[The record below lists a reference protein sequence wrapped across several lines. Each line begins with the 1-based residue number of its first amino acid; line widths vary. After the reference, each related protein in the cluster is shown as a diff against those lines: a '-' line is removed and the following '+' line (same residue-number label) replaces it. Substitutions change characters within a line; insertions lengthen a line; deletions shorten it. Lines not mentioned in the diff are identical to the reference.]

1 MTRDTRILIFVG
13 LGFLASQTTGCP
25 AEIYD
30 AGAAAFMW
38 SLWLAFGLCC
48 GLDWVIRKIEK
59 RGWQHGNATTRRNK
73 TKEA

>member
-13 LGFLASQTTGCP
+13 IGFLASQTTGCP

-38 SLWLAFGLCC
+38 SLWLAFGALC
-48 GLDWVIRKIEK
+48 GVDWLIRKIEK

-73 TKEA
+73 TMEA

>member
-38 SLWLAFGLCC
+38 SLWAAFGMCC
-48 GLDWVIRKIEK
+48 GLDWVIRKIQS
-59 RGWQHGNATTRRNK
+59 GWQHGNATTRRNK
-73 TKEA
+73 TMEA

>member
-13 LGFLASQTTGCP
+13 IGFFASQATGCP

-38 SLWLAFGLCC
+38 SLWAAFGLCC
-48 GLDWVIRKIEK
+48 GVDWLIRKIEK
-59 RGWQHGNATTRRNK
+59 SGWQHGNATNRRIKTRS
-73 TKEA
+73 

>member
-38 SLWLAFGLCC
+38 SLWAAFGLCC

-59 RGWQHGNATTRRNK
+59 RGWQCSNTTNRQVK
-73 TKEA
+73 TRS

>member
-1 MTRDTRILIFVG
+1 MTRDTRILVFVG

-38 SLWLAFGLCC
+38 SLWAAFGMCC
-48 GLDWVIRKIEK
+48 GLDWVIRKIDK
-59 RGWQHGNATTRRNK
+59 RGEQSGNSVHRK
-73 TKEA
+73 TKNLEA